1 MTMNMSCHL
10 IISMISG
17 VVHFILTFPPYV
29 EASYFQITSSMHQI
43 EKKDPQKCG
52 NVALDQRTVWCPIF
66 RLGELVC
73 LRMRHVYGLQNMW
86 YISSARAMEL
96 RHLNTNPRDAVMTFW
111 ISFLDTSSYKL
122 DITVRRFTHKNK
134 TIQNTHADNCNE
146 TLQ

>member
-10 IISMISG
+10 IISMVWG
-17 VVHFILTFPPYV
+17 VVHFILTFPLCWGILFSNYIFY
-29 EASYFQITSSMHQI
+29 ASDR
-43 EKKDPQKCG
+43 KKIHQKCG
-52 NVALDQRTVWCPIF
+52 HVALDQRTVWCPIF

-134 TIQNTHADNCNE
+134 KIQNTHADNCNE